1 MSIFVGYPLLV
12 EGHVVGVLALFA
24 REELPEVYLDASGSL
39 ALIIALASEHLPVQ
53 ENHP

>member
-12 EGHVVGVLALFA
+12 EGHVEVLALFA